1 VLVALVL
8 LGCKGRSGP
17 AAALSAR
24 PAPPPAPA
32 GLVAELVVPGP
43 RALYGALRSLAASR
57 APMLPASPE
66 LALASVLGLPPQVA
80 GALVLDRPLVAMAVV
95 PEGAVTPRWVGA
107 CRVKSGA
114 ELSQVLGGR
123 TAAPGA
129 PALGVVDD
137 WLIIATDPK
146 DVKSFGPYVART
158 LGARPPPAEA
168 LVIEV
173 RAAALRGPA
182 TAVVRR
188 AWTDAR
194 ASLSVLAGQAR
205 ESAGRPA
212 DFGDPGAILLAA
224 DERVAALLGL
234 LESGERLRL
243 ALTLGEAWLA
253 LGLELDP
260 SPGGA
265 AEKAALSL
273 PAGDLA
279 PLLALPHGTLA
290 GVLLRMSE
298 ADLDALGNE
307 GDAGVSGPFW
317 SRLAPSDAAAL
328 KRAVGQAAKSFGTT
342 SVLGLLRDK
351 SFVLTS
357 VLREP
362 ASFERAVPELTR
374 ALRLPAVREPLAP
387 LLGKL
392 DPRETQTKFDG
403 LDSPLHRLSVARAT
417 PREKGSE
424 WWWGIRAGTLLLA
437 GAPDPSATFSKLV
450 KALPADTLAQSAA
463 LIAMAG
469 RRSPS
474 ALALYADLSLLAAA
488 PAPAPVLF
496 TYGRREKSM
505 RLELELSNAAASSV
519 LARVGAR

>member
-1 VLVALVL
+1 
-8 LGCKGRSGP
+8 
-17 AAALSAR
+17 
-24 PAPPPAPA
+24 
-32 GLVAELVVPGP
+32 VPSP
-43 RALYGALRSLAASR
+43 SALYGGLRSLAASR
-57 APMLPASPE
+57 APMLPTSPE
-66 LALASVLGLPPQVA
+66 LAFASVLGLPPQVA
-80 GALVLDRPLVAMAVV
+80 GALLLDRPLVGAAVV
-95 PEGAVTPRWVGA
+95 PEGAVSPAWVGA

-114 ELSQVLGGR
+114 ELSQVLAGR

-137 WLIIATDPK
+137 WLIVATDPK
-146 DVKSFGPYVART
+146 DVKSFGPYLART
-158 LGARPPPAEA
+158 LGARPAPVEA

-173 RAAALRGPA
+173 REAALRGPA

-188 AWTDAR
+188 AWTEAR

-212 DFGDPGAILLAA
+212 DFGDPGTILLAA

-234 LESGERLRL
+234 LESSRRLRL

-260 SPGGA
+260 APGGA
-265 AEKAALSL
+265 AERAALAL

-279 PLLALPHGTLA
+279 PLLALPEDSVA
-290 GVLLRMSE
+290 GVLLRMNE
-298 ADLDALGNE
+298 ADLDAFANE
-307 GDAGVSGPFW
+307 GDAGASGAFW
-317 SRLAPSDAAAL
+317 SRLAPQDAAAL
-328 KRAVGQAAKSFGTT
+328 RRAVGQAAKSFGTT

-362 ASFERAVPELTR
+362 ASFERAAPELTR
-374 ALRLPAVREPLAP
+374 ALRLPAIREPLAP
-387 LLGKL
+387 LLGKI
-392 DPRETQTKFDG
+392 DARETQTKFDG
-403 LDSPLHRLSVARAT
+403 LDSPLRRLSVARAT
-417 PREKGSE
+417 QREKGSE

-450 KALPADTLAQSAA
+450 KALPADTLARHAT
-463 LIAMAG
+463 LLAMAG

-474 ALALYADLSLLAAA
+474 ALALYADLAMLEAA
-488 PAPAPVLF
+488 PAPAPALF

-505 RLELELSNAAASSV
+505 RLELELSNAAASSL
-519 LARVGAR
+519 LARVGVR